1 MGLGALVDV
10 AVSILAVMVLFTLA
24 ATAINEAI
32 GDNLLRLRARTLEQG
47 LRALLEHRH
56 LKALAARYRR
66 EGATGVAEDAPVA
79 EGEREAILR
88 WATGKF
94 YDDPDIRALMR
105 GGRKPSAIEPRRYA
119 LTVLNLIE
127 RRDELEKAAAAQIE
141 KHRADTLAAIRETA
155 DALGAGGHGAA
166 LAAHADRAFAA
177 TLGAVGDAASEL
189 DRAVAALEKEF
200 DETMDRVSGW
210 YLRKVRLMSFCIGL
224 VLAVGA
230 NVDFLRYADR
240 LLTEAALRDRAASM
254 ATLLADDEMLQA
266 YSAALREERAAR
278 AQGGGVVQGAGDA
291 PTRAGAGA
299 GAIPAIGGAGAAD
312 EALDA
317 EIGRRVGALMD
328 GLGGLEIQVGWDC
341 LSHEVD
347 APILTTLGCGD
358 GAGFAAPSVSEVI
371 GWFLVAF
378 GVTLGAQFWFDL
390 LKRIAALRTS
400 GVVTPPAERR
410 AQID

>member
-1 MGLGALVDV
+1 MGLGVLVDV

-32 GDNLLRLRARTLEQG
+32 GDNLLRLRARTLEQAV
-47 LRALLEHRH
+47 RALLEHRH
-56 LKALAARYRR
+56 LKALAARWRR
-66 EGATGVAEDAPVA
+66 EGATGVAEDAPVTDR
-79 EGEREAILR
+79 ERAAILK
-88 WATGKF
+88 WATGRF

-105 GGRKPSAIEPRRYA
+105 GARKPSAIEPRRYA

-127 RRDELEKAAAAQIE
+127 RRDALEKTAAAQIE
-141 KHRADTLAAIRETA
+141 KHRADTLALIRETA

-177 TLGAVGDAASEL
+177 TLGAVGEAASEL

-224 VLAVGA
+224 ALAVGA

-240 LLTEAALRDRAASM
+240 LMTEAALRDRAASM
-254 ATLLADDEMLQA
+254 ATLLSDDEMLQA
-266 YSAALREERAAR
+266 YSAALREERAAKG
-278 AQGGGVVQGAGDA
+278 QGAGVVQGAGGGQ
-291 PTRAGAGA
+291 PRPSA
-299 GAIPAIGGAGAAD
+299 GAIAAVGGEAAED
-312 EALDA
+312 EGLDA
-317 EIGRRVGALMD
+317 ELGRRVGALMD
-328 GLGGLEIQVGWDC
+328 SLGGLEIQVGWDC
-341 LSHEVD
+341 VSHEAD
-347 APILTTLGCGD
+347 APILTTLGCGE
-358 GAGFAAPSVSEVI
+358 GAGFAAPSLSEVI

-390 LKRIAALRTS
+390 LKRVAALRTS

-410 AQID
+410 AQTS